1 MKKLRITVN
10 GKVYEVV
17 VQVLED
23 DELRVPG
30 ATGATPG
37 YTLPSEILRATA
49 QQASSTAAAPTPTQL
64 AAAPLAAVPP
74 AAVPR
79 GVDPNAIAAPL
90 AGTVQK
96 VFVEAGA
103 SVEAKTPVVLLDAM
117 KMDTYIYAPRNGHV
131 AEVCVKPGE
140 TVQVGTVL
148 IRYRSEA

>member
-23 DELRVPG
+23 DEQRVPG
-30 ATGATPG
+30 ANLGSVLATRAASPAAGGAP
-37 YTLPSEILRATA
+37 LPP
-49 QQASSTAAAPTPTQL
+49 AAAP
-64 AAAPLAAVPP
+64 AGAPP
-74 AAVPR
+74 ASAPR
-79 GVDPNAIAAPL
+79 VAPDPNLIAAPL

-103 SVEAKTPVVLLDAM
+103 VVEAKTPVILLDAM
-117 KMDTYIYAPRNGHV
+117 KMDTYIYAPRNGQV

-140 TVQVGTVL
+140 TVQVGTPLV
-148 IRYRSEA
+148 RYRAEA